1 MRWGVG
7 LATVAAFLP
16 AWWALAQT
24 GVSKGPAKPAKR
36 AQPPAVL
43 RSDAFFAD
51 AFKEALV
58 GPRPENLAAGSA
70 SSAAGSGVASGSTP
84 ATGSLP
90 GSGEPA
96 AGRGWSQWIS
106 ASTIEDTI
114 KQLKQ
119 QIDRQITTPSDFAG
133 KGHKLARR
141 DFTLLAVL
149 LAVAA
154 EYDGEVRWKKD
165 AAAARDAFGRSAANF
180 KVGTTQAFN
189 EARSRKDELAE
200 LIGGSSPFAGKE
212 AEASPNWAQLAGRGP
227 LMQFLEQVWE
237 PRLKPALADKSKFTA
252 NLEQVLHDAELF
264 AMIGEVLAKDGMPDA
279 DASEYREFSHRL
291 RDGAKQIRDA
301 VLQKNYEQASAA
313 SAVITRA
320 CAECHE
326 NYRS

>member
-1 MRWGVG
+1 MRWSVW
-7 LATVAAFLP
+7 LATVAAFVP
-16 AWWALAQT
+16 AWWVLAQT
-24 GVSKGPAKPAKR
+24 GVSKGPAKPAR
-36 AQPPAVL
+36 RVQPPADL
-43 RSDAFFAD
+43 RSDAFFQD

-58 GPRPENLAAGSA
+58 GQRPGNLAA
-70 SSAAGSGVASGSTP
+70 SSAASSSGSGVASASAAVAGS
-84 ATGSLP
+84 
-90 GSGEPA
+90 A
-96 AGRGWSQWIS
+96 AGSSSPTAGSGWSQWIS

-149 LAVAA
+149 FAVAA
-154 EYDGEVRWKKD
+154 EYDGDVRWKKE

-200 LIGGSSPFAGKE
+200 LIGGSAPFAGKE
-212 AEASPNWAQLAGRGP
+212 AEPAANWGQIAGRGP
-227 LMQFLEQVWE
+227 LMQVLEQVWE
-237 PRLKPALADKSKFTA
+237 PRLKPALADKAKFTA
-252 NLEQVLHDAELF
+252 SAEQVLHDAELF
-264 AMIGEVLAKDGMPDA
+264 ALIGEVLAKEGMPDA

-291 RDGAKQIRDA
+291 RDGARQVRDA

-313 SAVITRA
+313 SAVITRT

>member
-1 MRWGVG
+1 MRWSVY
-7 LATVAAFLP
+7 LATVAAFWP
-16 AWWALAQT
+16 AWWVLAQT
-24 GVSKGPAKPAKR
+24 GVSKGPPKPVKR
-36 AQPPAVL
+36 AQPPAEL
-43 RSDAFFAD
+43 PGDAFFHD

-58 GPRPENLAAGSA
+58 GERPGNLAAGSA
-70 SSAAGSGVASGSTP
+70 STAGSGVAASGTPTASSGS
-84 ATGSLP
+84 GGGRP
-90 GSGEPA
+90 G
-96 AGRGWSQWIS
+96 AGGNWSQWVS
-106 ASTIEDTI
+106 AATIEDTI

-149 LAVAA
+149 FAVAA
-154 EYDGEVRWKKD
+154 EYDGDVRWKKE

-212 AEASPNWAQLAGRGP
+212 AEPAANWGQLAGRGP

-237 PRLKPALADKSKFTA
+237 PRLKPALADKAKFTA
-252 NLEQVLHDAELF
+252 NAEQVLHDAELF
-264 AMIGEVLAKDGMPDA
+264 ALIGEVLAKEGMPDA

-291 RDGAKQIRDA
+291 RDGARQVRDA

-313 SAVITRA
+313 SAVITKA

>member
-1 MRWGVG
+1 MRWSVW
-7 LATVAAFLP
+7 LATVSAFLP
-16 AWWALAQT
+16 AWWVLAQT
-24 GVSKGPAKPAKR
+24 SISKGPAKPPRR

-43 RSDAFFAD
+43 RSDAFFTD

-58 GPRPENLAAGSA
+58 GPRPGNLAAGPSSSSSGSGAGGSAPAVGPAA
-70 SSAAGSGVASGSTP
+70 SSGNA
-84 ATGSLP
+84 ATGS
-90 GSGEPA
+90 
-96 AGRGWSQWIS
+96 GWSQYIS
-106 ASTIEDTI
+106 AATIEDTI

-149 LAVAA
+149 LAVTA

-189 EARSRKDELAE
+189 EARARKDELAE

-212 AEASPNWAQLAGRGP
+212 VEASPNWGQFAGRAP
-227 LMQFLEQVWE
+227 LMQYLEQVWE
-237 PRLKPALADKSKFTA
+237 PRLKPALADKAKFTA
-252 NLEQVLHDAELF
+252 SLEQVLHDAELF
-264 AMIGEVLAKDGMPDA
+264 AVIGEVLAKDGMPDA
-279 DASEYREFSHRL
+279 DATEYRDFCHRL
-291 RDGAKQIRDA
+291 RDGARQIREA
-301 VLQKNYEQASAA
+301 VLQKNYEPASAA
-313 SAVITRA
+313 SAIITKA